1 MRNTFYI
8 VALLGFVVLAG
19 CRGTV
24 SDKPPVHLNLNMDYM
39 ERYDPQEASR
49 FFEDGRTMRP
59 PVPGTIARGMLKA
72 DARFYQGV
80 EADGSYVLD
89 MPVPITEAFVERG
102 RERYNIYCAVCHGR
116 AGDGKGIVMTG
127 GYGFAQIGY
136 HNDRL
141 RGIENGYLYEVI
153 ANGIRTMPA
162 YGQQIP
168 VADRWAIVAYM
179 RALQRSQNATEGDI
193 PAGILA
199 DIQTGVAPTGAPA
212 GVAAADPGGDPDA
225 PAAGAAIF
233 AQYLCNTCH
242 SLDGTTGAG
251 PTLQGL
257 GSRQTRA
264 QVIES
269 LREPDAV
276 IVEGFAAGVMG
287 ASINAFGFGDI
298 SDADFEALVDY
309 LMQQ

>member
-1 MRNTFYI
+1 MRNTFFI
-8 VALLGFVVLAG
+8 MALLGGMVLAG
-19 CRGTV
+19 CRGST
-24 SDKPPVHLNLNMDYM
+24 SEKPPVHLNLNMDYM
-39 ERYDPQEASR
+39 ERYGPQEASG

-59 PVPGTIARGMLKA
+59 PVPGTVARGMLK
-72 DARFYQGV
+72 DDTRFYQGV
-80 EADGSYVLD
+80 EADGSYVQD
-89 MPVPITEAFVERG
+89 IPVPITEAFVKRG
-102 RERYNIYCAVCHGR
+102 RERYNIYCAVCHGK
-116 AGDGKGIVMTG
+116 AGDGQGIVMTG
-127 GYGFAQIGY
+127 GYGFAAIGY

-141 RGIENGYLYEVI
+141 RQIENGYLYEVI

-168 VADRWAIVAYM
+168 VADRWAITAYM

-199 DIQTGVAPTGAPA
+199 DIQTGVPPTAPTTTATA
-212 GVAAADPGGDPDA
+212 DPDA
-225 PAAGAAIF
+225 PPDGSVVF
-233 AQYLCNTCH
+233 ATYLCNTCH
-242 SLDGTTGAG
+242 SLDGTVGAG

-269 LREPDAV
+269 LRDPDAV
-276 IVEGFAAGVMG
+276 IVEGFVAGVMG
-287 ASINAFGFGDI
+287 ASINAFGFGNI

-309 LMQQ
+309 LMEQ